1 MRKPMLIVCLV
12 FGFVMITSFAQAQEV
27 EGVYCRFD
35 VKEWNGSL
43 RNFLKSGSDCKVK
56 VNTEWGSFEYT
67 QPLIIDPKAFN
78 PLEIWSALTDD

>member
-1 MRKPMLIVCLV
+1 MKHMVLIACLA
-12 FGFVMITSFAQAQEV
+12 FGFIMITSFARAQEV

-43 RNFLKSGSDCKVK
+43 LGFLKSGSDCEVK

-67 QPLIIDPKAFN
+67 QPLIVDPEAFN
-78 PLEIWSALTDD
+78 PLEIWSALADD

>member
-1 MRKPMLIVCLV
+1 MKHMVLIACLA
-12 FGFVMITSFAQAQEV
+12 FGFVMITSFAQAQQV

-43 RNFLKSGSDCKVK
+43 RDFLKSGSDCKVK
-56 VNTEWGSFEYT
+56 INTEWGSFEYT
-67 QPLIIDPKAFN
+67 QPLIVDLADFN